1 MADKKKD
8 VETED
13 TSKKE
18 EDAAETAAEKED
30 TTAKKEQPEPS
41 AEKKHPKK
49 SRVKKVPSDDSSKMS
64 LRDWIIPICMG
75 VVIACLILSFISR
88 NGSTL
93 KNREGAYTV
102 YLNDDSLSKIGSYS
116 VTSVKQKGSQLIYEG
131 GGTKIIAENGTIT
144 IITPTEADSYT
155 DAFILKDQQ

>member
-30 TTAKKEQPEPS
+30 TTAKKEQTEPS

-49 SRVKKVPSDDSSKMS
+49 SRVKKVPSDDSSRK
-64 LRDWIIPICMG
+64 C
-75 VVIACLILSFISR
+75 SR
-88 NGSTL
+88 RNI
-93 KNREGAYTV
+93 RECRM
-102 YLNDDSLSKIGSYS
+102 
-116 VTSVKQKGSQLIYEG
+116 
-131 GGTKIIAENGTIT
+131 
-144 IITPTEADSYT
+144 P
-155 DAFILKDQQ
+155 